1 LARSKGNV
9 ADARMW
15 EAKAAALLKRF
26 EQAWWFGGS
35 NPGSPTS
42 GSANAY
48 ADSLQDPGNVRIYQR
63 YWTGVV
69 PMEAEL
75 WLGGRTAPGLAVRS
89 HAVPALRLR
98 ETPCFTSSS
107 GLVHTGSGATTKPNT
122 PQPYPTTN
130 CAGDNATS
138 DQPDERDSF
147 TLNTAVMA
155 VGEGNYGRLGSAQQ
169 QVYTDDLA
177 KIMFAPDE
185 MPGAME
191 EIAPSDPNPPY
202 YGHSLGRLFTER
214 ASVMQA
220 WGNYGT
226 MWPVLHQQLGISPDL
241 GAGRLEVV
249 PQVPEYATGPLTAR
263 NVRLGSGS
271 IDVRAA
277 HDGHRYV
284 TEVTSR
290 VRAQLTVG
298 QVLPRGAWIGSVRL
312 DGRRVSFTVQLTNRG
327 REVLVEAGSDRH
339 VRLVVTTR

>member
-1 LARSKGNV
+1 MQK
-9 ADARMW
+9 
-15 EAKAAALLKRF
+15 F
-26 EQAWWFGGS
+26 EQAWWFGNA
-35 NPGSPTS
+35 NPDSTTPGT
-42 GSANAY
+42 ANAY
-48 ADSLQDPGNVRIYQR
+48 ADSLQDPGNIRIYQR

-75 WLGGRTAPGLAVRS
+75 WLNGGTSPGLAVPS
-89 HAVPALRLR
+89 HAVPALQLR

-155 VGEGNYGRLGSAQQ
+155 VGEGNYGRLGASQQ

-177 KIMFAPDE
+177 KIMFSPDE

-241 GAGRLEVV
+241 GNGRLEVV
-249 PQVPEYATGPLTAR
+249 PQVPAYATGPLTAR
-263 NVRLGSGS
+263 NVRLGGGA
-271 IDVRAA
+271 IDVSAA
-277 HDGHRYV
+277 HEGSRYV
-284 TEVTSR
+284 TDVDRR
-290 VRAQLTVG
+290 VRADVTVG
-298 QVLPRGAWIGSVRL
+298 QVLPAGAGIGSVRL
-312 DGRRVSFTVQLTNRG
+312 DGRNVHYTVQDTNRG
-327 REVLVEAGSDRH
+327 REVLVHAGSHRH
-339 VRLVVTTR
+339 AHLVVTTR